1 MTALK
6 IAAGVVAYAA
16 LVLFVAA
23 VIAAGGDDD
32 TDPFDVE
39 IARILNGTSR

>member
-6 IAAGVVAYAA
+6 IAAGFVFYVA
-16 LVLFVAA
+16 LVLLVAA

-32 TDPFDVE
+32 ADPFDVE